1 MLSVDIA
8 YRTLWVLVGALG
20 LTFIFLLS
28 YTFWTRAKNE
38 YWRKYRKKLRDYF
51 LPMLFNFVEGD
62 PDQAK
67 ADKLIS
73 KLTKRTRDIL
83 FFLELLKEMTEILR
97 GEEREKLNLLIEH
110 DMFYDFYQK
119 KLFSSSRKDKQ
130 IACLY
135 FEYNVSLNDR
145 IIAQLKKISESKN
158 LKLAYGA
165 SKALQSSENL
175 AVRRNAVIRFLERD
189 DTSDLMV
196 SEILHYFHREGLKQ
210 QEEIAGAIKEILGKA
225 GIAPERK
232 KVVVLYLAHHNF
244 YRQSGF
250 LLGFLKKLQY
260 SHKKAPLII
269 GLIEALGK
277 FHVQEA
283 APIIRQYI
291 EIKDVELRMKCVK
304 ALGRLG
310 GKENLVFL
318 TSLILRIEFSVRKAI
333 IEVLAQ
339 NSDLGLL
346 LMNRFLIA
354 NQKFLSHFKNEKNL
368 PGELK
373 EFIQKIH
380 NAVLGIKIVLA
391 NRTTSGQLT

>member
-8 YRTLWVLVGALG
+8 YRTLWILVGILG
-20 LTFIFLLS
+20 LTFFFLLA
-28 YTFWTRAKNE
+28 YTFWTRAKNA
-38 YWRKYRKKLRDYF
+38 YWRRYRKKFRDYF

-62 PDQAK
+62 PGPAE

-73 KLTKRTRDIL
+73 RLTKRTQDIL
-83 FFLELLKEMTEILR
+83 FFLKLLKEMTEILK
-97 GEEREKLNLLIEH
+97 GEGREKLTLLIEH
-110 DMFYDFYQK
+110 DMFYDFYRK
-119 KLFSSSRKDKQ
+119 KLFSYFTKNKLL
-130 IACLY
+130 ACLY
-135 FEYNVSLNDR
+135 FEYSNSINDR
-145 IIAQLKKISESKN
+145 IIARLITISKSEN

-175 AVRRNAVIRFLERD
+175 IVRRNAVIRFLKRN

-210 QEEIAGAIKEILGKA
+210 QEEIAGAIKEILCKG

-232 KVVVLYLAHHNF
+232 KIVVLYLAYHNF
-244 YRQSGF
+244 YRQSDF
-250 LLGFLKKLQY
+250 LLEFLKKVQY
-260 SHKKAPLII
+260 SSKKAPLIT
-269 GLIEALGK
+269 GLVEALGQL
-277 FHVQEA
+277 HVQEA

-310 GKENLVFL
+310 GKENLIFL
-318 TSLILRIEFSVRKAI
+318 TTLILRIEFSVRKAI

-339 NSDLGLL
+339 NSDLGLF

-354 NQKFLSHFKNEKNL
+354 NQKFLSHFKNKNNL

-373 EFIQKIH
+373 ELIQKIH

-391 NRTTSGQLT
+391 KRSSSGHV